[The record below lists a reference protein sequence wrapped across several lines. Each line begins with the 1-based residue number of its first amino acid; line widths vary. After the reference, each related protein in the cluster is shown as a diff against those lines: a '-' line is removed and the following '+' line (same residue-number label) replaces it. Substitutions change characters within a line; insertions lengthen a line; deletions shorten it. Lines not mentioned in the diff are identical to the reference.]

1 MRLPSMLREREGGYR
16 DRKKDRRVEGDT
28 SHGTG
33 VFKKGR
39 WLTVPR
45 TGERK
50 LPQTEKYTLDFRHGG
65 HYQLS
70 ES

>member
-1 MRLPSMLREREGGYR
+1 MEGG
-16 DRKKDRRVEGDT
+16 T
-28 SHGTG
+28 SHGRG

-45 TGERK
+45 TDERK
-50 LPQTEKYTLDFRHGG
+50 LPQTENYTLDFTHGG